1 MGFIDSMIGVI
12 SPAAEERRTA
22 ARLQAEKNKLATKAV
37 QDAAGLITNSGYSHG
52 GASHNRP
59 ATKRWRSDSGSPE
72 RDIEE
77 NRKTLRERSRDLYMN
92 SALGAAAINSTRT
105 NVVGEGLVPKPK
117 IDFDFL
123 GITKEEATNLENK
136 IRKEFSLWAETT
148 LCDNNDQNNFYELQQ
163 IAFADWLRN
172 GEEFCLILYGSEKPW
187 MPYQLRLKLV
197 EGDRISTPGSSS
209 GDYKTEN
216 KKDGSRIVN
225 GVEIDKNGRVVAYHI
240 SSKFPGDSFGQV
252 THTRIEKRGKKTG
265 NPNILHIYNADRADQ
280 YRGVPFLAP
289 ILETLKQITRYTEA
303 EITAAVIGAIFSVFI
318 TTETGDDIGAYT
330 GDDLEEATGPERED
344 DEMVLSTGASVHFLQ
359 EGEDVKAMQA
369 THPTGNFEQ
378 FIQAMSVHVGAA
390 LEIAPEVLQ
399 KKFSASYSA
408 AKGALTESWKA
419 FRMRR
424 KWFVHDFCQEV
435 YDLWFSEAVAKGR
448 ITAPG
453 YFNDPLIKKAYTNC
467 SWAGPAPGTLDPTKE
482 VQAAVARIDAGLS
495 THEEEAAAINGSSFE
510 DNVRTLKHE
519 YELMADLQPEEES
532 DEDQHQ
538 RPDRE
543 QRPGRG
549 L

>member
-1 MGFIDSMIGVI
+1 MSLLDSLIGAV
-12 SPAAEERRTA
+12 SPATEEKRTA
-22 ARLQAEKNKLATKAV
+22 ARLQAEKNRLATKAV
-37 QDAAGLITNSGYSHG
+37 QEAGGLITNSGYSHG

-105 NVVGEGLVPKPK
+105 NVVGEGLTPKPT
-117 IDFDFL
+117 IDAEFL

-163 IAFADWLRN
+163 IAFSDWLRN
-172 GEEFCLILYGSEKPW
+172 GEEFCLIRYDSQQPY

-197 EGDRISTPGSSS
+197 EGDRISTPGSS
-209 GDYKTEN
+209 GDYKAEN
-216 KKDGSRIVN
+216 KGNGRIVN
-225 GVEIDKNGRVVAYHI
+225 GVEIDATGRVVAYHI
-240 SSKFPGDSFGQV
+240 ASSFPGDSFEQ
-252 THTRIEKRGKKTG
+252 TKWTRVEKRGKKTG
-265 NPNILHIYNADRADQ
+265 NPNILHVFNADRADQ

-330 GDDLEEATGPERED
+330 GDDLEEATGPEPED
-344 DEMVLSTGASVHFLQ
+344 DEMVLQTGASVHFLQ

-378 FIQAMSVHVGAA
+378 FIQAMSIHVGAA
-390 LEIAPEVLQ
+390 LEVAPEVLQ
-399 KKFSASYSA
+399 KKFSQSYSA

-435 YDLWFSEAVAKGR
+435 YDLWFAEAVSKGR

-453 YFNDPLIKKAYTNC
+453 FFNDPLIKKAYTNC
-467 SWAGPAPGTLDPTKE
+467 SWAGPAPGTLDPIKE
-482 VQAAVARIDAGLS
+482 VQAAGKRIELGLS

-519 YELMADLQPEEES
+519 YELLAELQPEEES
-532 DEDQHQ
+532 NEDQYQ
-538 RPDRE
+538 GPDRQ
-543 QRPGRG
+543 QRPGRD